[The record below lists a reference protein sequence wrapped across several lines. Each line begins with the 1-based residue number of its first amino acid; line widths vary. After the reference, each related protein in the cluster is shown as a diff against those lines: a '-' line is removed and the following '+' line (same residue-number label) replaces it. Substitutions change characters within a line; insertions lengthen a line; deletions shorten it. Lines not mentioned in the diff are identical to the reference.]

1 MSSPASVLCGV
12 LGRTFGVHVRSNE
25 MIRAFGQAG
34 LVLSVAPAISIPPVP
49 DIEDRARHAEGQ

>member
-12 LGRTFGVHVRSNE
+12 LGRTLGVHVRPNE
-25 MIRAFGQAG
+25 MVRALGQAG
-34 LVLSVAPAISIPPVP
+34 LVLSVAPAISIPPTP